1 MSAFETITYLWL
13 LPAIGTCL
21 LLIRHFV
28 HADGMRLRKLYNWQ
42 LNLIITLSVIW
53 PIGIIALV
61 CWAID
66 NLNRRVK

>member
-1 MSAFETITYLWL
+1 MIENIILLWL
-13 LPAIGTCL
+13 LPSIGTL

-28 HADGMRLRKLYNWQ
+28 HADGMKLRKLYNWQ
-42 LNLIITLSVIW
+42 LNLIIGLSVIY